1 MNLGWIKLH
10 RKIKEHWLW
19 PKGYYSKFE
28 AWIDLILLANHS
40 QGKVPIGSR
49 LITVERGQLLTSQ
62 LQLAK
67 RWGWNRKTVNTFL
80 KLTKS
85 DEILDFRS
93 SSEADTGYTLV
104 TIRNYNKYQSRE
116 SEALDT
122 GADTGADTG
131 GTVVGQWADTNK
143 KDKNKKKEDKSGK
156 PDSGPLSPIINRTI
170 LQLNELAGTS
180 YRTTTPATVRVINA
194 RLAEGYTEE
203 DLATVLEHKWD
214 EWGDNE
220 KMAEYFRPE
229 TLFAAKHFEGYLQ
242 AAKSKGDGKG
252 HAPVIEELGGG
263 MVKVDGVT
271 MDRKTCELRYGRAS

>member
-93 SSEADTGYTLV
+93 SSEADTGYTLI

-116 SEALDT
+116 SGALDT
-122 GADTGADTG
+122 GADTG
-131 GTVVGQWADTNK
+131 GTLVGQWADTNK

-156 PDSGPLSPIINRTI
+156 PDSGPPSPIINRTI
-170 LQLNELAGTS
+170 RRLNELAGTS
-180 YRTTTPATVRVINA
+180 YRTNTPATIRVIGA

-203 DLATVLEHKWD
+203 DLAIVLEYKWS
-214 EWGDNE
+214 EWGDNKE
-220 KMAEYFRPE
+220 MAGYFRPE

-242 AAKSKGDGKG
+242 VAKANQDNN
-252 HAPVIEELGGG
+252 GGG
-263 MVKVDGVT
+263 TPPKVIQRDGDMLT
-271 MDRKTCELRYGRAS
+271 LEGGSIINAATYERR